1 MSRFWDSSRHK
12 VAPTVQPTSRLRS
25 RDGCGEKPNTTARS
39 PWLQMGKKWSAG
51 DLARERF
58 AQIPRALPRGA
69 LFLLF
74 AVLVPSVRAAADL
87 PATCYLFAYF
97 YHDRETEGFRLAWS
111 PDGYRFEMLNAGRSF
126 LKPTVGE
133 AKIMRDPCLYQGP
146 DGTWRLVWTT
156 GWTGKTVG
164 YASSKDLI
172 HWSEQQ
178 AIPVMEHEPAA
189 QNCWAPEITWDDA
202 RKHYLIFWSTTI
214 LGRFPETAM
223 SNKRPERNH
232 RIYATTTTD
241 FEHYTPTKL
250 FYDGGFN
257 VIDADLL
264 HDSDGSWLL
273 FVKNETLQ
281 PKTQKNI
288 RMIRGVTADG
298 PWSQASPPLTGDY
311 WAEGP
316 TAIKVGG
323 EYRVYFD
330 KHMLNAIGMVRSR
343 DLVTWEDMSA
353 KVSFPKNARHG
364 CIVAVPRSVV
374 ERLLELSAEK
384 RQP

>member
-1 MSRFWDSSRHK
+1 
-12 VAPTVQPTSRLRS
+12 
-25 RDGCGEKPNTTARS
+25 
-39 PWLQMGKKWSAG
+39 MGGPGAHRRADVDAAG
-51 DLARERF
+51 DHGHGACARRAKLLA
-58 AQIPRALPRGA
+58 
-69 LFLLF
+69 
-74 AVLVPSVRAAADL
+74 
-87 PATCYLFAYF
+87 
-97 YHDRETEGFRLAWS
+97 
-111 PDGYRFEMLNAGRSF
+111 AGDH
-126 LKPTVGE
+126 LG
-133 AKIMRDPCLYQGP
+133 PC
-146 DGTWRLVWTT
+146 
-156 GWTGKTVG
+156 
-164 YASSKDLI
+164 A
-172 HWSEQQ
+172 
-178 AIPVMEHEPAA
+178 
-189 QNCWAPEITWDDA
+189 
-202 RKHYLIFWSTTI
+202 KHYLIFWSTTI